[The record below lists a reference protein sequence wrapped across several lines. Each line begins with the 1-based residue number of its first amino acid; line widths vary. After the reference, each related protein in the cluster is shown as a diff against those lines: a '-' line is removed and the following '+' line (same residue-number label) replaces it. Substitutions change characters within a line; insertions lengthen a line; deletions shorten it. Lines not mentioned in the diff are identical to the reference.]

1 MTLKKYLMVIA
12 IATALCWT
20 IFLFVA
26 SVVNPESTSILGFL
40 MFYIALFMAISG
52 TASLVGFLVRF
63 VALRHE
69 LAFYAVKIAYRQSFM
84 FALFVLATLMLLS
97 QSLFTW
103 LNLIMLIAVF
113 LIAEMIMIHSQKK

>member
-1 MTLKKYLMVIA
+1 MVIA
-12 IATALCWT
+12 VATAICWT
-20 IFLFVA
+20 VFLFVA

-40 MFYIALFMAISG
+40 LFYLALFMAISG
-52 TASLVGFLVRF
+52 TASLIGFLIRF
-63 VALRHE
+63 VALHHE

-84 FALFVLATLMLLS
+84 FALFIIATLILLS
-97 QSLFTW
+97 QGLFTW